1 MAAGSWQEAAAR
13 RAEEAAV
20 RVRDALSGGLGL
32 LRAELGLELGL
43 DPQALPTWIAL
54 ALPVALGLALL
65 ALLVAA
71 AWRGGLRKQPARSAA
86 GRKVILLFTL
96 LFTQPNGRSFL
107 DVSEDEVTQ
116 TVRKDNIKQPVETEK
131 KNEKSKKKKKSK
143 GDAKTLQDT
152 SRLDG
157 KEVDEGAWETKISNR
172 EKRQQRKR
180 DKVLTDGGSGE
191 SNLQGLEN
199 TVTASIEQLMP
210 TPSLPVGLRKSKGDT
225 LSNAQISSSKP
236 AKAESSI
243 PQVSPGLSESH
254 TVNGG
259 SWNEKSVKISQIGVG
274 EEKWTSV
281 PSTAAGKR
289 KTETLAWGQD
299 TGDANG
305 NGKDWG
311 VGLVSRPWKERS
323 LFTPIAAWNV
333 DARINTSEQN
343 STSFSS
349 FGLTP
354 AVSDGLSSADP
365 SSDWNAP
372 AEEWGNWVD
381 EEKVASVPQREE
393 RSDIQKISDNER
405 EKAEPILQ
413 SSTSGKSKKKKKKKK
428 KQGEEANSPAQ
439 DPEELD
445 REAGEEFQ
453 EDTSKVQLQQE
464 RAFSLKTIST
474 SEPAKSEEAPSLAVS
489 TEPSVIVSE
498 SNSDKIASQVPQ
510 MLQETDVS
518 SPNIKQNSVPPPQ
531 SVKRTGNTIARLLSI
546 GFEKLWSWRDV
557 PENWKKNNATP
568 FSKKDLNED
577 SGNYRHI
584 SLASVPGKIVE
595 CILLGAIRSHMKHG
609 IGKSQHRF
617 IKGKSCLTNLMTLC
631 DKVTG
636 LVDVGAKGRVLHFG
650 HNNSLQHYSLG
661 TEWLESSQAERDL
674 GVLINRK
681 LNMSQQCAQGAKKAN
696 GIPACIRSS
705 VVSRTR
711 EVILPLYSA
720 LVRPHLECC
729 VHFWASQFRKDT
741 EVMES
746 VQRRAMRLVK
756 GLEHKSCKST

>member
-13 RAEEAAV
+13 QAEEAAV

-43 DPQALPTWIAL
+43 DPQALPTWLAL
-54 ALPVALGLALL
+54 AVPAALGLALL
-65 ALLVAA
+65 GLLVAA
-71 AWRGGLRKQPARSAA
+71 ACRGGLRKQPARSAA
-86 GRKVILLFTL
+86 GRKGDEAAAAGLAAGGGQGKSAGPGPGQINLKGDEQKKRNRKKLPEKAAR
-96 LFTQPNGRSFL
+96 PNGRSFL

-143 GDAKTLQDT
+143 GDAKTVQDT

-180 DKVLTDGGSGE
+180 DKVLTEGGSGE

-199 TVTASIEQLMP
+199 TVTVSIEQLMP
-210 TPSLPVGLRKSKGDT
+210 TPSLPVGLRKNKGDA

-236 AKAESSI
+236 AKGESSI

-311 VGLVSRPWKERS
+311 VGLVGRPWKERS

-354 AVSDGLSSADP
+354 AVSGSNSESVSQTGTSDFQWDLSHAQPPVDDEWSGLNGLSSADP

-381 EEKVASVPQREE
+381 EEKVSSVPQREE

-439 DPEELD
+439 DTEELD

-453 EDTSKVQLQQE
+453 EDTSKVQPQQE

-498 SNSDKIASQVPQ
+498 SNSDKIVSQVPQ

-531 SVKRTGNTIARLLSI
+531 TKSEESWESPKQVK
-546 GFEKLWSWRDV
+546 
-557 PENWKKNNATP
+557 KK
-568 FSKKDLNED
+568 
-577 SGNYRHI
+577 
-584 SLASVPGKIVE
+584 
-595 CILLGAIRSHMKHG
+595 
-609 IGKSQHRF
+609 
-617 IKGKSCLTNLMTLC
+617 
-631 DKVTG
+631 
-636 LVDVGAKGRVLHFG
+636 
-650 HNNSLQHYSLG
+650 
-661 TEWLESSQAERDL
+661 
-674 GVLINRK
+674 
-681 LNMSQQCAQGAKKAN
+681 KKA
-696 GIPACIRSS
+696 R
-705 VVSRTR
+705 R
-711 EVILPLYSA
+711 E
-720 LVRPHLECC
+720 
-729 VHFWASQFRKDT
+729 T
-741 EVMES
+741 
-746 VQRRAMRLVK
+746 
-756 GLEHKSCKST
+756 

>member
-1 MAAGSWQEAAAR
+1 MAAGSWQETAAQQAEQAAA
-13 RAEEAAV
+13 

-43 DPQALPTWIAL
+43 DPQGLPTWL
-54 ALPVALGLALL
+54 ALVVPAALGLGLLGLLL
-65 ALLVAA
+65 AVAC
-71 AWRGGLRKQPARSAA
+71 GGGVRKKPARSAA
-86 GRKVILLFTL
+86 ERKGDEAAGTGPTAGGGQGKAAGPGSGQLHLKSDEQKRRNKKKLPEKTAR
-96 LFTQPNGRSFL
+96 PNGRSFL
-107 DVSEDEVTQ
+107 DVSEDEVIQ
-116 TVRKDNIKQPVETEK
+116 TVRKENTKQPVDTEK

-143 GDAKTLQDT
+143 GDAKTVQDM

-157 KEVDEGAWETKISNR
+157 KEVDEGTWETKISNR

-199 TVTASIEQLMP
+199 TVTVSIEQLIP
-210 TPSLPVGLRKSKGDT
+210 TPSLPVGLRKNRGDA
-225 LSNAQISSSKP
+225 LLNAQVSSSKS
-236 AKAESSI
+236 AKGESSI

-259 SWNEKSVKISQIGVG
+259 SWNEKSVKISSQIGVG

-311 VGLVSRPWKERS
+311 VTLVGRPWKERS

-354 AVSDGLSSADP
+354 GVSGSNSESVSQAGTSDFQWDLSHAQPPVDDEWSGLNGLSSTDP

-381 EEKVASVPQREE
+381 DEKVASVRQPEE
-393 RSDIQKISDNER
+393 ISDVQKPSDNER
-405 EKAEPILQ
+405 EKTEPILQ

-439 DPEELD
+439 DTEELE

-453 EDTSKVQLQQE
+453 EDTSKVQPQQE
-464 RAFSLKTIST
+464 TAFSLKTIST
-474 SEPAKSEEAPSLAVS
+474 SEPAKPEEAPSLAVS

-498 SNSDKIASQVPQ
+498 SDSDKIASQVPQ
-510 MLQETDVS
+510 MPQETDVS
-518 SPNIKQNSVPPPQ
+518 SPNIKQNSVPPLQTKSEESWESPKQ
-531 SVKRTGNTIARLLSI
+531 VK
-546 GFEKLWSWRDV
+546 
-557 PENWKKNNATP
+557 KK
-568 FSKKDLNED
+568 
-577 SGNYRHI
+577 
-584 SLASVPGKIVE
+584 
-595 CILLGAIRSHMKHG
+595 
-609 IGKSQHRF
+609 
-617 IKGKSCLTNLMTLC
+617 
-631 DKVTG
+631 
-636 LVDVGAKGRVLHFG
+636 
-650 HNNSLQHYSLG
+650 
-661 TEWLESSQAERDL
+661 
-674 GVLINRK
+674 
-681 LNMSQQCAQGAKKAN
+681 KKA
-696 GIPACIRSS
+696 R
-705 VVSRTR
+705 R
-711 EVILPLYSA
+711 E
-720 LVRPHLECC
+720 
-729 VHFWASQFRKDT
+729 T
-741 EVMES
+741 
-746 VQRRAMRLVK
+746 
-756 GLEHKSCKST
+756 

>member
-13 RAEEAAV
+13 WAEEAAV
-20 RVRDALSGGLGL
+20 RVRGALSGGLGL

-43 DPQALPTWIAL
+43 DPQALPTWLAL
-54 ALPVALGLALL
+54 AVPAALGFVLLGLLL
-65 ALLVAA
+65 AAA
-71 AWRGGLRKQPARSAA
+71 CGGGLRKKPARSAA
-86 GRKVILLFTL
+86 VRKGDEAVGAGLTAGGGQGKSAGPGPGQLNL
-96 LFTQPNGRSFL
+96 KGDEQKKRNRKKLPEKAARPNGRSFL
-107 DVSEDEVTQ
+107 DVSEDEVIQ
-116 TVRKDNIKQPVETEK
+116 TVRKDNIKQPVVDTEK

-143 GDAKTLQDT
+143 GDSKTVQDT

-180 DKVLTDGGSGE
+180 DKVLNDGGSGE
-191 SNLQGLEN
+191 SNLQSIEN
-199 TVTASIEQLMP
+199 TVTVSIEQLMP
-210 TPSLPVGLRKSKGDT
+210 TPSLPVGLRKNKGDA
-225 LSNAQISSSKP
+225 LLNAQINSSKP
-236 AKAESSI
+236 AKGESSI

-259 SWNEKSVKISQIGVG
+259 SWNEKSVKISSQIGVG

-311 VGLVSRPWKERS
+311 VSLVGRPWKERS

-354 AVSDGLSSADP
+354 GVSGSNSESVPQAGTSDFQWDLSHAQPPVDDEWSGLNGLSSTDP

-393 RSDIQKISDNER
+393 RSDTQKISDNER
-405 EKAEPILQ
+405 EKAEQILQ

-439 DPEELD
+439 
-445 REAGEEFQ
+445 
-453 EDTSKVQLQQE
+453 
-464 RAFSLKTIST
+464 
-474 SEPAKSEEAPSLAVS
+474 SEEAPSHAVS

-531 SVKRTGNTIARLLSI
+531 TKSEESWESPKQVK
-546 GFEKLWSWRDV
+546 
-557 PENWKKNNATP
+557 KK
-568 FSKKDLNED
+568 
-577 SGNYRHI
+577 
-584 SLASVPGKIVE
+584 
-595 CILLGAIRSHMKHG
+595 
-609 IGKSQHRF
+609 
-617 IKGKSCLTNLMTLC
+617 
-631 DKVTG
+631 
-636 LVDVGAKGRVLHFG
+636 
-650 HNNSLQHYSLG
+650 
-661 TEWLESSQAERDL
+661 
-674 GVLINRK
+674 
-681 LNMSQQCAQGAKKAN
+681 KKA
-696 GIPACIRSS
+696 R
-705 VVSRTR
+705 R
-711 EVILPLYSA
+711 E
-720 LVRPHLECC
+720 
-729 VHFWASQFRKDT
+729 T
-741 EVMES
+741 
-746 VQRRAMRLVK
+746 
-756 GLEHKSCKST
+756 